1 MENSPIQPL
10 KLVGL
15 TTRLYT
21 RVVDRPLR
29 ELGFAL
35 SQVPVLG
42 LLKTSGA
49 LSQAELARRM
59 QVEQPSMAQLLN
71 RMERDGLVC
80 RVPDPDDK
88 RSRLISLTDDATRKL
103 PEGKAVLG
111 EASRVALDGLSD
123 DECDQLVTLL
133 GRVNANLERAIHAD
147 GFARDIPGLCGDVDG
162 EGSGE
167 RESRREREVSA

>member
-1 MENSPIQPL
+1 MEDSSTPPL

-42 LLKTSGA
+42 LLKVSGA

-80 RVPDPDDK
+80 RVPDPTDK
-88 RSRLISLTDDATRKL
+88 RSRLISLTEDAMRKL
-103 PEGKAVLG
+103 PEGKAVLD
-111 EASRVALDGLSD
+111 EAGRIALDGLSE
-123 DECDQLVTLL
+123 DERAQLATLL
-133 GRVNANLERAIHAD
+133 CRVNANLERAVQAD
-147 GFARDIPGLCGDVDG
+147 GTG
-162 EGSGE
+162 
-167 RESRREREVSA
+167 RELHVCCEENA

>member
-1 MENSPIQPL
+1 M

-29 ELGFAL
+29 ELGFAM
-35 SQVPVLG
+35 SQVPVLS
-42 LLKTSGA
+42 LLKAAGA

-80 RVPDPDDK
+80 RVADPGDK
-88 RSRLISLTDDATRKL
+88 RSRLISLTEDADRKL
-103 PEGKAVLG
+103 PEGKAVLD
-111 EASRVALDGLSD
+111 EASRIALDGFSD
-123 DECDQLVTLL
+123 DERRQLAGLL
-133 GRVNANLERAIHAD
+133 ARVNTNLDRVIQAD
-147 GFARDIPGLCGDVDG
+147 GLDLGICCV
-162 EGSGE
+162 EE
-167 RESRREREVSA
+167 THV

>member
-1 MENSPIQPL
+1 MEDPSIHPL

-29 ELGFAL
+29 ELGFAM
-35 SQVPVLG
+35 SQVPVLS
-42 LLKTSGA
+42 LLKAAGA

-80 RVPDPDDK
+80 RVADPADK
-88 RSRLISLTDDATRKL
+88 RSRLISLTEDADRKL
-103 PEGKAVLG
+103 PEGKAVLD
-111 EASRVALDGLSD
+111 EASRIALDGFSD
-123 DECDQLVTLL
+123 DERRQLAGLL
-133 GRVNANLERAIHAD
+133 ARVNTNLDRVIQAD
-147 GFARDIPGLCGDVDG
+147 GLDIGICCA
-162 EGSGE
+162 EE
-167 RESRREREVSA
+167 THA

>member
-1 MENSPIQPL
+1 MEDSSTPPL

-42 LLKTSGA
+42 LLKVSGA

-59 QVEQPSMAQLLN
+59 QVEQPSMAQ
-71 RMERDGLVC
+71 C
-80 RVPDPDDK
+80 
-88 RSRLISLTDDATRKL
+88 STAWSAT
-103 PEGKAVLG
+103 AWY
-111 EASRVALDGLSD
+111 VA
-123 DECDQLVTLL
+123 CPIRPT
-133 GRVNANLERAIHAD
+133 
-147 GFARDIPGLCGDVDG
+147 
-162 EGSGE
+162 
-167 RESRREREVSA
+167 SAAA

>member
-1 MENSPIQPL
+1 MEDSSIHPL

-29 ELGFAL
+29 ELGFAM
-35 SQVPVLG
+35 SQVPVLS
-42 LLKTSGA
+42 LLKAAGA

-80 RVPDPDDK
+80 RVADPADK
-88 RSRLISLTDDATRKL
+88 RSRLISLTEDADRKL
-103 PEGKAVLG
+103 PEGKAVLD
-111 EASRVALDGLSD
+111 EASRIALDGFSE
-123 DECDQLVTLL
+123 DERRLL
-133 GRVNANLERAIHAD
+133 AGLLARVNTNLDRVIQAD
-147 GFARDIPGLCGDVDG
+147 GLDLGICCAEETHV
-162 EGSGE
+162 
-167 RESRREREVSA
+167 

>member
-1 MENSPIQPL
+1 MHPL

-29 ELGFAL
+29 ELGFAM
-35 SQVPVLG
+35 SQVPVLS
-42 LLKTSGA
+42 LLKAAGA

-80 RVPDPDDK
+80 RVADPADK
-88 RSRLISLTDDATRKL
+88 RSRLISLTEDADRKL
-103 PEGKAVLG
+103 PEGKAVLD
-111 EASRVALDGLSD
+111 EASRIALDGFSD
-123 DECDQLVTLL
+123 DERRQLAGLL
-133 GRVNANLERAIHAD
+133 ARVNTNLDRVIQAD
-147 GFARDIPGLCGDVDG
+147 GLDLGICCV
-162 EGSGE
+162 EE
-167 RESRREREVSA
+167 THV

>member
-1 MENSPIQPL
+1 MEDSSIHPL

-29 ELGFAL
+29 ELGFAM
-35 SQVPVLG
+35 SQVPVLS
-42 LLKTSGA
+42 LLKAAGA

-80 RVPDPDDK
+80 RVADPADK
-88 RSRLISLTDDATRKL
+88 RSRLISLTEDADRKL
-103 PEGKAVLG
+103 PEGKAVLD
-111 EASRVALDGLSD
+111 EASRIALDGFSD
-123 DECDQLVTLL
+123 DERRQLAGLL
-133 GRVNANLERAIHAD
+133 ARVNTNLDRVIQAD
-147 GFARDIPGLCGDVDG
+147 GLDLGICCV
-162 EGSGE
+162 EE
-167 RESRREREVSA
+167 THV

>member
-1 MENSPIQPL
+1 MEDSPTQPL

-15 TTRLYT
+15 TARLFT

-42 LLKTSGA
+42 LLKEAGA
-49 LSQAELARRM
+49 LSQAELARRV

-80 RVPDPDDK
+80 RVPDPADK
-88 RSRLISLTDDATRKL
+88 RSRLISLTDGATQKL
-103 PEGKAVLG
+103 PEGRAVLDD
-111 EASRVALDGLSD
+111 ASRTALDGLSD
-123 DECDQLVTLL
+123 DEQQQLAMLL
-133 GRVNANLERAIHAD
+133 RRVNANLERAVGTD
-147 GFARDIPGLCGDVDG
+147 PTTM
-162 EGSGE
+162 
-167 RESRREREVSA
+167 RESDTCCLGQD